1 MNKRLLLKYKITKR
15 LGVDIFGIFFRKQ
28 KRRDYNL
35 QKLTYI
41 CFLEQI
47 QLDLFNLIS
56 LKLNKFKYTNLN
68 YFLTLFK
75 DESSLLKFINYKLF
89 YNKLLDIFHN
99 QKKIKN
105 ILLYKSIYYR
115 TILFSKYNKKLLQN
129 TILEKTIFSANK
141 VFNNK
146 VINTKL
152 YSFGGYSFNSSISR
166 TEFIQASTSYSNLL
180 LYFQETGFFKQ
191 IGVVNSLDI
200 KNEKL
205 NLKKKKFNLNTI
217 YSMDTLNINKQ
228 FTLDLIDDIDITY
241 KKKIF
246 ISVSHHH
253 FIKLWKIK
261 YFYGAL
267 SKVQLKAICLNVYKK
282 RGDVL
287 IQFIIALESRID
299 TVIFRSGLVSSI
311 YEARQLINHGK
322 LLINNKKVTNRS
334 IVLKGFDILSL
345 NNECKEIIYNNTLN
359 RLLIQNISMTPPT
372 YLEINYKLCMI
383 IFLHTILD
391 LNEVPFSFNF
401 QGTDLNNILYYYY

>member
-75 DESSLLKFINYKLF
+75 DENSLLKFINYKLF

-129 TILEKTIFSANK
+129 TILEKTIFSNNK
-141 VFNNK
+141 NFNNK
-146 VINTKL
+146 IINIKL

-180 LYFQETGFFKQ
+180 LYFHETGFFKQ
-191 IGVVNSLDI
+191 TGISNFLDI

-217 YSMDTLNINKQ
+217 YSMDTLNTNKQ

-241 KKKIF
+241 KKKNF

-253 FIKLWKIK
+253 FIKL
-261 YFYGAL
+261 
-267 SKVQLKAICLNVYKK
+267 
-282 RGDVL
+282 
-287 IQFIIALESRID
+287 
-299 TVIFRSGLVSSI
+299 
-311 YEARQLINHGK
+311 
-322 LLINNKKVTNRS
+322 
-334 IVLKGFDILSL
+334 
-345 NNECKEIIYNNTLN
+345 
-359 RLLIQNISMTPPT
+359 
-372 YLEINYKLCMI
+372 
-383 IFLHTILD
+383 
-391 LNEVPFSFNF
+391 
-401 QGTDLNNILYYYY
+401 